1 MFFNRRDDRLENYRQ
16 VIRAILS
23 LRMIKHLI
31 TEKIKEE
38 ALRIGF
44 DAVGVSPV
52 HKITEDRLRDWLDRN
67 YQGKMT
73 YMEKHVEKR
82 LDLGQV
88 LDGARSLVSVALN
101 YFHDEQLPYGD
112 ETKGVISRYAFG
124 DDYHK
129 VMLPKLRSLQRR
141 IVSLIPEACARYYV
155 DTGPIMD
162 KYWAARGGI
171 GWLGKNGNLIANKKL
186 GSWFFIAEILL
197 DVDLEYDSPTKDH
210 CGTCTRC
217 IDLCPTEAIVEP
229 YVVDSRKCISYLT
242 IELKEDIPM
251 DLRSSMGNLIFGCDI
266 CQDVCPWNRK
276 VRTSNEQ
283 AFQSRP
289 QSRSPSLLQLASMDE
304 KDFEVFSRKS
314 ALKRTKWR
322 GLMRNVCVAMGN
334 AALKEMVPHLK
345 ILLSVKEPMIRRHAA
360 WALKQIGGE
369 VSMKAL
375 VSRLRVERDQ
385 STRITLTRLIESS
398 AAPEDENPVS

>member
-1 MFFNRRDDRLENYRQ
+1 MGNYGQ

-23 LRMIKHLI
+23 SQMIKHLI

-38 ALRIGF
+38 ALKIGF
-44 DAVGVSPV
+44 DAVGISSA
-52 HKITEDRLRDWLDRN
+52 HKIAEDRLRDWLDRN

-73 YMEKHVEKR
+73 YMEKNVEKR
-82 LDLGQV
+82 LDPGQV
-88 LDGARSLVSVALN
+88 LNGARSLVSVALN

-129 VMLPKLRSLQRR
+129 ILLPKLRSLQCR
-141 IVSLIPEACARYYV
+141 IANLIPEARARYYV

-186 GSWFFIAEILL
+186 GSWFFIAEVLL

-229 YVVDSRKCISYLT
+229 YVLDSRKCISYLT
-242 IELKEDIPM
+242 IELKEDIPL

-266 CQDVCPWNRK
+266 CQDVCPWNRR
-276 VRTSNEQ
+276 VRTSNER

-304 KDFEVFSRKS
+304 KDFEIFSKKS

-334 AALKEMVPHLK
+334 AALKEMVPPLRR
-345 ILLSVKEPMIRRHAA
+345 LLSVKEPMIRRHAA
-360 WALKQIGGE
+360 WALQQVGDK

-375 VSRLRVERDQ
+375 VDRLRVEKDQ
-385 STRITLTRLIESS
+385 STRSALVRIIESS
-398 AAPEDENPVS
+398 AATEGENPVS